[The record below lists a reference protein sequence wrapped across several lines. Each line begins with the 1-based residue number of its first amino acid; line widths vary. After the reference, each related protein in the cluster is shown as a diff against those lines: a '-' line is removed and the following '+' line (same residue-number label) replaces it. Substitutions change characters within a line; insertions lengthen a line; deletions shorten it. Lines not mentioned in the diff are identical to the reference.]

1 MRENKMKLTITTNF
15 PLKSEK
21 KIQQLQSLRDDV
33 VDVELRGQIDQEIV
47 RLENKVQ
54 RMRSFV
60 NNLNRVQ

>member
-1 MRENKMKLTITTNF
+1 MRENKMKL
-15 PLKSEK
+15 LKSEK

-33 VDVELRGQIDQEIV
+33 VDLELRGQIDQEIV

-54 RMRSFV
+54 NMRSFV